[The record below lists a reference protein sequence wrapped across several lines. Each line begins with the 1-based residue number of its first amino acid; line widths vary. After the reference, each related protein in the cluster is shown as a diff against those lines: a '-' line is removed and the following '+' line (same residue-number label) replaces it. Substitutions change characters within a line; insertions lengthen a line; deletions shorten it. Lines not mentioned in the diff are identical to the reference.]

1 MNAQFLTGDGHQQL
15 RSQLEY
21 LRTVKRTEAARYMR
35 EVVEAGNTTGNA
47 AFEDAKF
54 EQIRLEGRIAELEQL
69 LATAEIVPADKGPTT
84 IVSLGSTVQLEL
96 SDGRVC
102 RYSIV
107 GSYEADPSAGRISHQ
122 SPVGRALLGHK
133 VGDRAL
139 AATPGGVKE
148 YTILAIE

>member
-1 MNAQFLTGDGHQQL
+1 MNAQFLTSDGLQQL

-21 LRTVKRTEAARYMR
+21 LRTVKRAEAARYMR
-35 EVVEAGNTTGNA
+35 EVVEAGNITGNA

-54 EQIRLEGRIAELEQL
+54 EQVRLEGRIAELERL
-69 LATAEIVPADKGPTT
+69 LASADIVSVDKRPEN
-84 IVSLGSTVQLEL
+84 IVSLGSTVQLAL
-96 SDGRVC
+96 SDGREC
-102 RYSIV
+102 CYTIV

-122 SPVGRALLGHK
+122 SPVGKALLGHK

>member
-54 EQIRLEGRIAELEQL
+54 EQIRIEGRIAELEQL
-69 LATAEIVPADKGPTT
+69 LATAKIVPADKGPAT